1 MRGHLVGDTPD
12 REKHLSFPERLRRR
26 REELRLT
33 REALKERIEE
43 MGTPI
48 SLSIIR
54 DMEKQGEHCYR
65 LPKRRSNSPNP
76 IVALAEALDVELGYL
91 LGGFSREELEA
102 SSFGQLYRDHKIAI
116 TDSLAPKDKEP
127 FADFLASLPTKE
139 SEILSLPLSSFRNER
154 AFAIIHRIERIYA
167 GLEMLIINDPPLIF
181 WDDDDVRGWGDKM
194 KLTQGDATDFRAEFR
209 RYRQHFRSLVK
220 NGKKAYKIVLN
231 QATFC
236 TFLRHKFPDNRAKQ
250 IDDIIDFLGFPN
262 FNLVLLKPKE
272 SPSYALRSD
281 EMDEAE
287 VISKHLRVPTS
298 LEGTLS
304 VQILQTPVY
313 GDTPVEYFVTPAPP
327 NRFLLQR
334 EKARIEEAW
343 ARALDQYETDYQKFI
358 SAGKELNEKSQKEIT
373 RTILLA
379 IKHDM
384 RG

>member
-12 REKHLSFPERLRRR
+12 YEKRLSFPERLRRR

-33 REALKERIEE
+33 REALKERIEV

-54 DMEKQGEHCYR
+54 DMEKQGERRYR

-102 SSFGQLYRDHKIAI
+102 SSFGQLYRDRKISL

-194 KLTQGDATDFRAEFR
+194 GLKQGDATDFHAEFR
-209 RYRQHFRSLVK
+209 RYRQHFRSLAK

-236 TFLRHKFPDNRAKQ
+236 RFLYHKSPDNRAKQ
-250 IDDIIDFLGFPN
+250 IADIIDFLSFPN
-262 FNLVLLKPKE
+262 FNLVLLKHKE
-272 SPSYALRSD
+272 IPSYALRSD

-287 VISKHLRVPTS
+287 VISKHLRIPTS

-304 VQILQTPVY
+304 MQILQTPVY

-327 NRFLLQR
+327 NRFLLQK

-343 ARALDQYETDYQKFI
+343 ARALDQYETDYQKLI
-358 SAGKELNEKSQKEIT
+358 GAGKELNEKSQKEIT
-373 RTILLA
+373 RTILHK

>member
-1 MRGHLVGDTPD
+1 MRGHWVGDTPD
-12 REKHLSFPERLRRR
+12 HEQHLAFPERLRRR

-33 REALKERIEE
+33 REALKERIEV

-65 LPKRRSNSPNP
+65 LPRRRSNSPNP

-91 LGGFSREELEA
+91 LGGFSRAELEA
-102 SSFGQLYRDHKIAI
+102 SSFGQLYKDGKITI
-116 TDSLAPKDKEP
+116 THSLAPKNKEP

-139 SEILSLPLSSFRNER
+139 SELLSLPLSSFRNER

-167 GLEMLIINDPPLIF
+167 GLEMLIVNDPPLIF
-181 WDDDDVRGWGDKM
+181 WDDDDMQGWGDKM
-194 KLTQGDATDFRAEFR
+194 GLKPGDATDFRAEFR
-209 RYRQHFRSLVK
+209 RYREHFRALARH
-220 NGKKAYKIVLN
+220 GKKTYKIVLN

-236 TFLRHKFPDNRAKQ
+236 RFLIHKSPDNRAKQ
-250 IDDIIDFLGFPN
+250 LDDISDFLGLPN
-262 FNLVLLKPKE
+262 FNLVLLKPE
-272 SPSYALRSD
+272 EIRSYAQRSD

-304 VQILQTPVY
+304 MQILQTPVY

-327 NRFLLQR
+327 NRFLLQK

-343 ARALDQYETDYQKFI
+343 ARALDQYETDHQRLI
-358 SAGKELNEKSQKEIT
+358 GAGKELNEKSQKEIT
-373 RTILLA
+373 RTILRA
-379 IKHDM
+379 IKRDL